1 MIPVRMTLQAIFK
14 HIRASMYKAGR
25 EALIPKQKGMMNF
38 MQFWMPPEAG
48 GEGNLRKW
56 NHDIVGSPTV
66 PELRLGQLE
75 LAVDAGELVGYKL
88 NRMGKPLQMPKGVS
102 TPHVTDREHHV
113 HVHKEVE
120 ALRTAIRAEAP
131 LHLNRRVL
139 VLVDASATVG
149 AIEKGASSSAVV
161 NRMVQDI

>member
-1 MIPVRMTLQAIFK
+1 
-14 HIRASMYKAGR
+14 
-25 EALIPKQKGMMNF
+25 
-38 MQFWMPPEAG
+38 
-48 GEGNLRKW
+48 
-56 NHDIVGSPTV
+56 
-66 PELRLGQLE
+66 
-75 LAVDAGELVGYKL
+75 
-88 NRMGKPLQMPKGVS
+88 MPKGVL
-102 TPHVTDREHHV
+102 TPHVTDREH

-131 LHLNRRVL
+131 LHPNRRVL